1 MFYTCTKTIKM
12 KKIVFL
18 LALIFTLT
26 NAAQAQLGD
35 VKQTPFK
42 KFTSKFKRAPK
53 ILTFGWS
60 IIDDNGTPYK
70 DIFAPKSHTINVIPM
85 TFNYDVYYRK
95 GIFFNLKGSF
105 CNFKKNKIVN
115 GVALDNANLFFAL
128 DFNTSLSLNYVYNI
142 NYALLNLNNNIFDI
156 RLIGGIGYTNR
167 DIYVFNH
174 AANLNFG
181 GGLYGRFSKEFGMN
195 IELVSKFGLKS
206 KFGETN
212 TNYVHS
218 SIGVSYFIG
227 SVKFK

>member
-1 MFYTCTKTIKM
+1 M
-12 KKIVFL
+12 KKIAFI
-18 LALIFTLT
+18 LALIFALT

-42 KFTSKFKRAPK
+42 KFTSNFKRAPK

-70 DIFAPKSHTINVIPM
+70 DIFAPKSHTINIIPL
-85 TFNYDVYYRK
+85 TFNYDIYYRK

-115 GVALDNANLFFAL
+115 GEALDNANLFFAL

-167 DIYVFNH
+167 NIYVFNH

-206 KFGETN
+206 KLGKTN
-212 TNYVHS
+212 TNYIHS

-227 SVKFK
+227 SVKYKQR